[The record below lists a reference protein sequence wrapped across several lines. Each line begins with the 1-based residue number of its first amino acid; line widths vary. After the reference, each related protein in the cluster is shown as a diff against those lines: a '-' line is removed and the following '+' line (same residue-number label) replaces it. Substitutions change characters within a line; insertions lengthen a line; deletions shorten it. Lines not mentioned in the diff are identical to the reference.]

1 MTNRNLTNTRKTYQ
15 FQTML
20 YVLGMAAVLGSLGYA
35 FLGINGV
42 IWALTFFV
50 LAFVMGR
57 RVTTQMIMRFYRAR
71 PLVWQEAPDLFRMIQ
86 DLAQRADLPK
96 VPRLYYLPSGALNAF
111 ATGDPKDPAIA
122 VTAGLMRNV
131 SARELA
137 GILAH
142 EISHI
147 RNRDL
152 ELSRLTQ
159 FMDRMTQMFIFAAQ
173 ILIFFNI
180 PALVQGAEVP
190 FSWWGILLMFVAPYL
205 SKGLQM
211 AISRTRELDADLEAV
226 RLTGDPNGLANALE
240 RIEWLNRGG
249 MGQWFRPRR
258 KVRIPSWLM
267 SHPSTKYRVA
277 RLRKLA

>member
-1 MTNRNLTNTRKTYQ
+1 MTNRNLSNTRKTYQ

-20 YVLGMAAVLGSLGYA
+20 YVLGMAAVLSSLGFA

-57 RVTTQMIMRFYRAR
+57 RVPTQMIMRFYRAR

-86 DLAQRADLPK
+86 DLSQRAGLPK

-122 VTAGLMRNV
+122 ITAGLIRNV
-131 SARELA
+131 NSRELA

-190 FSWWGILLMFVAPYL
+190 FSWWGILLMIVAPYL

-258 KVRIPSWLM
+258 KMRIPSWLM